1 MSKLKDV
8 LTSERTRE
16 NLWKITE
23 YIANGVGIA
32 IPIVAVVLREKKRKQ
47 ETYEVD
53 LLAEI
58 FSTADYDSAVA
69 SIMNSSMFDSRKVQ
83 AIELLKK
90 DQQQTYYKAVIS
102 IVNLWKITEYIA
114 NGVGIAIPIVAV
126 VLREKKRKQETYE
139 VDLLAEI
146 FSTADYDSAVA
157 SIMNSSMFDS
167 RKVQAIELLKKDQQQ
182 TYYKAVISIVNST
195 MFDSRKVEAIEK
207 LNSNQ

>member
-1 MSKLKDV
+1 MIELKDV

-23 YIANGVGIA
+23 YVANGVGIA
-32 IPIVAVVLREKKRKQ
+32 IPIVAVVMREKKRKQ

-53 LLAEI
+53 LLAEM

-102 IVNLWKITEYIA
+102 V
-114 NGVGIAIPIVAV
+114 
-126 VLREKKRKQETYE
+126 
-139 VDLLAEI
+139 
-146 FSTADYDSAVA
+146 
-157 SIMNSSMFDS
+157 
-167 RKVQAIELLKKDQQQ
+167 
-182 TYYKAVISIVNST
+182 VNST

>member
-23 YIANGVGIA
+23 YVANGVGIA
-32 IPIVAVVLREKKRKQ
+32 IPIVAVVMREKKRKQ

-58 FSTADYDSAVA
+58 FSTANYDSAVA
-69 SIMNSSMFDSRKVQ
+69 SIMNSDMFDSRKVQ
-83 AIELLKK
+83 
-90 DQQQTYYKAVIS
+90 V
-102 IVNLWKITEYIA
+102 
-114 NGVGIAIPIVAV
+114 
-126 VLREKKRKQETYE
+126 
-139 VDLLAEI
+139 
-146 FSTADYDSAVA
+146 
-157 SIMNSSMFDS
+157 
-167 RKVQAIELLKKDQQQ
+167 IELLKKDQQQ

>member
-1 MSKLKDV
+1 MSKLKDI

-23 YIANGVGIA
+23 YVANGVGIA

-69 SIMNSSMFDSRKVQ
+69 SIMNSNMFDSRKVQ

-90 DQQQTYYKAVIS
+90 D
-102 IVNLWKITEYIA
+102 
-114 NGVGIAIPIVAV
+114 
-126 VLREKKRKQETYE
+126 R
-139 VDLLAEI
+139 
-146 FSTADYDSAVA
+146 
-157 SIMNSSMFDS
+157 
-167 RKVQAIELLKKDQQQ
+167 QQ
-182 TYYKAVISIVNST
+182 TYYKAVISIVNSN